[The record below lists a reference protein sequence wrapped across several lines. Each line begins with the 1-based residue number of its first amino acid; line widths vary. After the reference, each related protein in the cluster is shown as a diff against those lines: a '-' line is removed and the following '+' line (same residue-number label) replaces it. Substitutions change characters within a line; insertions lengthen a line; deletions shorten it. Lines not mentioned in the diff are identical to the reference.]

1 MSFAVGVDVPV
12 SQMPAGMAFDGGGG
26 GSGLGR
32 AILGGLQSGV
42 TGGLGDVFGG
52 GASGST
58 AGSGGSRT
66 PYSDRTRDMLGY
78 LLSQAIESFE
88 RPESTI

>member
-26 GSGLGR
+26 GGGLGQ
-32 AILGGLQSGV
+32 ALLGGLQRGV
-42 TGGLGDVFGG
+42 TGALGDVFGG
-52 GASGST
+52 ASGAT
-58 AGSGGSRT
+58 AESGGSRT